1 MKDYVKIFMIT
12 YAATVLA
19 NITSS
24 LVLTVM

>member
-12 YAATVLA
+12 YAATVLG

>member
-1 MKDYVKIFMIT
+1 MKDYVKIFVIT

-19 NITSS
+19 NLTSS